1 MLRSMMQVYVKDSEA
16 ALELYRRAF
25 DAEVCCAYSH
35 EDKPGYMHAELNVY
49 GQILALSE
57 GEEESVS
64 GNTMQFC
71 LHMGDGAEDEVRR
84 IWEILS
90 SGSENAAAP
99 APCDYSPCQFTLVD
113 KFGVSWCVFV

>member
-1 MLRSMMQVYVKDSEA
+1 MLRSMMQVYIKDSEA

-25 DAEVCCAYSH
+25 DAEVCCAYPH
-35 EDKPGYMHAELNVY
+35 EDRKGYMHAELNIY

-57 GEEESVS
+57 AEEEPLS

-84 IWEILS
+84 IWKILS
-90 SGSENAAAP
+90 NGDEDAVPP
-99 APCDYSPCQFTLVD
+99 APCEYSTCQFTLVD
-113 KFGVSWCVFV
+113 RFGVSWCVFV